1 MIDASLVELVGFD
14 DMSDDCCQISGIGRS
29 THLVEY
35 HLQGVVTSRE
45 VLHRLH
51 EILTPLR
58 VEPCCANDDVLA
70 ACSLDA
76 LFSGE
81 LGLAIYA
88 ERIGFPVFLARNVL
102 VALEHI
108 VCAHM
113 NQGSIHFLHRLS
125 QVACCRIVEQVGE
138 VEIALRLIHIGI
150 GSTVNNNLDI
160 IFLHLFADS
169 VEVSNIQFLIAFSH
183 IGEDKFVIAVFGA
196 NLHFMAELTI
206 SACN

>member
-1 MIDASLVELVGFD
+1 MIDASLVELVGLNDVRD
-14 DMSDDCCQISGIGRS
+14 DSSQVAGIGRS

-35 HLQGVVTSRE
+35 HLQGVVTCRE

-58 VEPCCANDDVLA
+58 VEPCCADDDVLA
-70 ACSLDA
+70 ASSLDA
-76 LFSGE
+76 LFSCE
-81 LGLAIYA
+81 LGFAIYA
-88 ERIGFPVFLARNVL
+88 ERIGFPVFLARDVL
-102 VALEHI
+102 VALKHI
-108 VCAHM
+108 VCTYM
-113 NQGSIHFLHRLS
+113 NQSSIHFLHRLS

-138 VEIALRLIHIGI
+138 VEVALRLIHVGI

-183 IGEDKFVIAVFGA
+183 IGEDKLVIAVFGA